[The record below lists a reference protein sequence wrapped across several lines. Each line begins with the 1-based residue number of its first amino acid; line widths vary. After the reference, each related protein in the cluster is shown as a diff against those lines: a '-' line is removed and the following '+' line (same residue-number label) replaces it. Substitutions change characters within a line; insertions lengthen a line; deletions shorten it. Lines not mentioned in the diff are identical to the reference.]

1 MAHTVQAKKRIRQLK
16 KHTENNRMRMS
27 RIRTYM
33 RTVEQAIESSDQP
46 AAQEALKAFQP
57 EIMSGVNKGVLH
69 LNMAARRISRLNKR
83 IKALG

>member
-33 RTVEQAIESSDQP
+33 RTVEQAIESGDKP
-46 AAQEALKAFQP
+46 AAQEAFPRFIPAPLRKLLMKK
-57 EIMSGVNKGVLH
+57 ETW
-69 LNMAARRISRLNKR
+69 
-83 IKALG
+83 